1 MIIDSSK
8 CKNVLITECIA
19 KKLAE
24 FTYGIMGGALQQYS
38 VIEIYEKIYKKEI
51 GNILLLNE
59 YELECIEECR
69 R

>member
-1 MIIDSSK
+1 
-8 CKNVLITECIA
+8 
-19 KKLAE
+19 
-24 FTYGIMGGALQQYS
+24 MGGALQQYS